1 MHNECCKRRSQ
12 LLQAMDVLHFVCAQ
26 HGHPIRYKDT
36 ENYWRVKVPYGQV
49 AEGRH

>member
-1 MHNECCKRRSQ
+1 MVGNGWMCEVPTLRR
-12 LLQAMDVLHFVCAQ
+12 HFHTASLCAQ

-49 AEGRH
+49 AEGR